1 MSAPNEQWPDQR
13 RWVSSISRVEPNEIL
28 LRGYPHTSVIRNLSF
43 AESFFLMVR
52 GELPTPQQRNMLD
65 ALLCAVPDYGLF
77 KPGTVAARIA
87 ISGNPSVSAGLA
99 VAMLS
104 AGQHTLDPFDAGTF
118 IYAIHEEFA
127 ASGKSMEEFA
137 EALVQDKK
145 KRKQRIPGFGHP
157 IFEYL
162 DPRSVALRDVAE
174 KNGLLG
180 DKLPLYETIHRA
192 FTALPGRKTV
202 PINDIGMSAALLA
215 GMGFTPAEMTGV
227 LLTST
232 IPGIVAHLSE
242 ELQQNVRIRVVDE
255 SLQRYTGKERRELPA
270 RGERR

>member
-1 MSAPNEQWPDQR
+1 MSDGNEQWPDQR
-13 RWVSSISRVEPNEIL
+13 RWVSAISRVEPDEIL

-52 GELPTPQQRNMLD
+52 GELPTPQQRRMLD

-99 VAMLS
+99 VALLS
-104 AGQHTLDPFDAGTF
+104 AGQHTLDPFDAGNF
-118 IYAIHEEFA
+118 IYAIHAQYAE
-127 ASGKSMEEFA
+127 SGKSMEDFA
-137 EALVQDKK
+137 KEIVEEKRKK
-145 KRKQRIPGFGHP
+145 KERIPGFGHP
-157 IFEYL
+157 IFEYV
-162 DPRSVALRDVAE
+162 DPRAVALRDVAE
-174 KNGLLG
+174 KNDLLG
-180 DKLPLYETIHRA
+180 DKLALYETIHRA
-192 FTALPGRKTV
+192 FTRLPGRKTV

-255 SLQRYTGKERRELPA
+255 SLQRYSGKERRELPV
-270 RGERR
+270 RGDGR

>member
-1 MSAPNEQWPDQR
+1 
-13 RWVSSISRVEPNEIL
+13 L

-43 AESFFLMVR
+43 SESFFLMVR
-52 GELPTPQQRNMLD
+52 GELPTPQQRKLLD

-87 ISGNPSVSAGLA
+87 ISGNPSMSAGLA
-99 VAMLS
+99 VALLS
-104 AGQHTLDPFDAGTF
+104 AGKHTLDPFDAGKF
-118 IYAIHEEFA
+118 IYAIHERHG
-127 ASGKSMEEFA
+127 ASGKSIEDFA
-137 EALVQDKK
+137 EQIVEEKK
-145 KRKQRIPGFGHP
+145 KNKERIPGFGHP
-157 IFEYL
+157 IFEHV
-162 DPRSVALRDVAE
+162 DPRAVALREIAE
-174 KNGLLG
+174 ENGLLG
-180 DKLPLYETIHRA
+180 DKLELYEAVHRA
-192 FTALPGRKTV
+192 FTRLPSRKTV

-255 SLQRYTGKERRELPA
+255 SLQRYNGKERRELPV
-270 RGERR
+270 RSNDQ